1 MNEKYLQLVTFID
14 DASHNVAAFMSDHL
28 PGGKLN
34 NISEDMKLKVKAA
47 PKTSSYAES
56 VFGQLDHLIRT
67 RPSTKTLAAE
77 KDDFDRLANDLEC
90 QRYRS
95 LNTYKNTGLLFGR
108 CGVAMGMKFY
118 HEDQDTNNLA
128 ESYSSYL
135 DELARTGRLKNK
147 RQAKEA
153 KGKGR
158 AEEISNRHG
167 KGPCDREIG
176 TVKKSV
182 VLDIKSRRAK
192 VSDAKTFYGY
202 CRKEL
207 NKPKEPL
214 EHVHFKRTCIYIPFG
229 ERNRN
234 RADRERSCFCM
245 PCITLD
251 GICENEKIVGKWIVS
266 TLEKR
271 ARRLR
276 PNDYAEEIDE
286 QVDDG
291 DQ

>member
-1 MNEKYLQLVTFID
+1 MW
-14 DASHNVAAFMSDHL
+14 
-28 PGGKLN
+28 
-34 NISEDMKLKVKAA
+34 
-47 PKTSSYAES
+47 SSY
-56 VFGQLDHLIRT
+56 
-67 RPSTKTLAAE
+67 
-77 KDDFDRLANDLEC
+77 
-90 QRYRS
+90 
-95 LNTYKNTGLLFGR
+95 GR
-108 CGVAMGMKFY
+108 KFY
-118 HEDQDTNNLA
+118 HEDQNTNNLA
-128 ESYSSYL
+128 ESYL

-153 KGKGR
+153 KGR
-158 AEEISNRHG
+158 AEEISKSVYGKMVVWSSEWKCTRPSETTPNHDFRHG

-192 VSDAKTFYGY
+192 VSDAKTFYEY

-234 RADRERSCFCM
+234 RADRWGIKKVITHRERSCFCM

-271 ARRLR
+271 ARRRR